1 MHFSFELIFSK
12 ADFFDLFL
20 ILVFM
25 FILEC
30 KELSQCRKLCR
41 HGFLPPKNG
50 SVIQCECKPK
60 PDGVSM
66 RYSFF
71 HFDFN

>member
-1 MHFSFELIFSK
+1 
-12 ADFFDLFL
+12 
-20 ILVFM
+20 M

-30 KELSQCRKLCR
+30 KELSQCRKLCP

-71 HFDFN
+71 HFNFNWIKSFLDAFVNQYH